1 MSDDTSNLAVDAFKA
16 KLGVLKETW
25 MELQDCESL
34 ELGDPFIDDAWDA
47 HLTARIDAE
56 NAITDLV
63 QELSGFYVLAQISNV
78 HVDGVE

>member
-16 KLGVLKETW
+16 KLGLLKEAW
-25 MELQDCESL
+25 MELQDCDSL
-34 ELGDPFIDDAWDA
+34 ELGDPFIDDAWNA
-47 HLTARIDAE
+47 YLTARIDAE

-78 HVDGVE
+78 HVGGVE

>member
-16 KLGVLKETW
+16 KLGLLKEAW

-34 ELGDPFIDDAWDA
+34 ELGDPFIDDAWNA
-47 HLTARIDAE
+47 YLTARIDAE

-78 HVDGVE
+78 HVGGVE

>member
-1 MSDDTSNLAVDAFKA
+1 MSDNASDLAVDAFKV
-16 KLGVLKETW
+16 KLELLKEAW

-34 ELGDPFIDDAWDA
+34 ELGDPFIDDPWNAY
-47 HLTARIDAE
+47 LTARIDTE

-78 HVDGVE
+78 HVGGVE

>member
-1 MSDDTSNLAVDAFKA
+1 MSGDTSNLAVDAFKA
-16 KLGVLKETW
+16 KLGLLKETW

-34 ELGDPFIDDAWDA
+34 ELGDPFIDDAWNA
-47 HLTARIDAE
+47 YLTARIDTE

-78 HVDGVE
+78 HVGRVE